1 MDDQPKTKKMNERIE
16 DLLAKYYDAE
26 TSLAEE
32 QELKVLLRASE
43 GFEEEKM
50 LFEVL
55 ADFRKGEP
63 SKISLTDAK
72 VRKLNS
78 SWMSWA
84 ASAAILIG
92 SIWGWQVYEQKQS
105 EQAAYEE
112 VMMAFALIQTNLSKG
127 QSQLYPM
134 NNLKYLNTTDQIF
147 GQSKK

>member
-1 MDDQPKTKKMNERIE
+1 MNARIE
-16 DLLAKYYDAE
+16 DLLTKYYDAE
-26 TSLAEE
+26 TSLVEE

-43 GFEEEKM
+43 GFVDEKM
-50 LFEVL
+50 LFGILDE
-55 ADFRKGEP
+55 FKKQEP
-63 SKISLTDAK
+63 SKIKLPQAK
-72 VRKLNS
+72 MRKLNP

-92 SIWGWQVYEQKQS
+92 SIWGWQVYEQKQA

-127 QSQLYPM
+127 QAQMEPM

>member
-1 MDDQPKTKKMNERIE
+1 MNARIE

-26 TSLAEE
+26 TSLTEE

-43 GFEEEKM
+43 GFEAEKM
-50 LFEVL
+50 LFGIL
-55 ADFRKGEP
+55 ADFRKVEP
-63 SKISLTDAK
+63 SKISLPEAK
-72 VRKLNS
+72 VRKLNT

-92 SIWGWQVYEQKQS
+92 SFWGWQIYEQKQA
-105 EQAAYEE
+105 EQAAYQE

-127 QSQLYPM
+127 QAQLEPM

>member
-1 MDDQPKTKKMNERIE
+1 MNARIE

-32 QELKVLLRASE
+32 QELKVLLRASD
-43 GFEEEKM
+43 GFEAEKM
-50 LFEVL
+50 LFGIL
-55 ADFRKGEP
+55 ADFRKVEL
-63 SKISLTDAK
+63 SKISLPEAK
-72 VRKLNS
+72 VRKLNA

-92 SIWGWQVYEQKQS
+92 SFWGWQVYEQKQA

-127 QSQLYPM
+127 QARLHPM

>member
-1 MDDQPKTKKMNERIE
+1 MNARIE

-32 QELKVLLRASE
+32 QELKVLLRASD
-43 GFEEEKM
+43 GFEAEKM
-50 LFEVL
+50 LFGIL
-55 ADFRKGEP
+55 ADFRKVEP
-63 SKISLTDAK
+63 SKISLPEAK
-72 VRKLNS
+72 VRKLNA

-92 SIWGWQVYEQKQS
+92 SFWGWQIYEQKQA

-127 QSQLYPM
+127 QAQLHPM

>member
-1 MDDQPKTKKMNERIE
+1 MNARIE

-43 GFEEEKM
+43 GFEAEKM
-50 LFEVL
+50 LFGIL
-55 ADFRKGEP
+55 ADFRKVEP
-63 SKISLTDAK
+63 SKISLPEAK
-72 VRKLNS
+72 VRRLNP

-92 SIWGWQVYEQKQS
+92 SFWGWQIYEQKQA
-105 EQAAYEE
+105 EQAAYQE

-127 QSQLYPM
+127 QAQLEPM

>member
-1 MDDQPKTKKMNERIE
+1 MNARIE

-26 TSLAEE
+26 TSLLEE
-32 QELKVLLRASE
+32 QELKVLLRASD
-43 GFEEEKM
+43 GFEVEKM
-50 LFEVL
+50 LFGSL
-55 ADFRKGEP
+55 ANFRKVEP
-63 SKISLTDAK
+63 CKISWPEAK
-72 VRKLNS
+72 VRKLNA

-92 SIWGWQVYEQKQS
+92 SFWGWQIYEQKQA

-127 QSQLYPM
+127 QAQLQPM

>member
-1 MDDQPKTKKMNERIE
+1 MNERIE
-16 DLLAKYYDAE
+16 DLLAKYYEAE

-50 LFEVL
+50 LFGIL
-55 ADFRKGEP
+55 ADFKKVEP
-63 SKISLTDAK
+63 SKITLPKAK
-72 VRKLNS
+72 VRKLNP

-92 SIWGWQVYEQKQS
+92 SFWGWQVYEKKQA

-112 VMMAFALIQTNLSKG
+112 VMMAFAMIQTNLSKG
-127 QSQLYPM
+127 QDQLEPM

-147 GQSKK
+147 GQSEK

>member
-1 MDDQPKTKKMNERIE
+1 MNARIE
-16 DLLAKYYDAE
+16 DLLAKYYEAE

-32 QELKVLLRASE
+32 QELKILLRTSE
-43 GFEEEKM
+43 GFQEEKM
-50 LFEVL
+50 LFGIL
-55 ADFRKGEP
+55 SDFEKLEP
-63 SKISLTDAK
+63 SKIILPEAS
-72 VRKLNS
+72 VRKLIP

-84 ASAAILIG
+84 ASAAILIA
-92 SIWGWQVYEQKQS
+92 SFWGWQVFEKKQA

-127 QSQLYPM
+127 QSQLEPI

>member
-1 MDDQPKTKKMNERIE
+1 MNARIE

-32 QELKVLLRASE
+32 QELKVLLRASD
-43 GFEEEKM
+43 GFEAEKM
-50 LFEVL
+50 LFGIL
-55 ADFRKGEP
+55 ADFRKVEP
-63 SKISLTDAK
+63 SKISLPEAK
-72 VRKLNS
+72 VRKLNA

-92 SIWGWQVYEQKQS
+92 SFWGWQIYEQKQA

-127 QSQLYPM
+127 QARLHPM